1 MIKPFQSV
9 AFKFSLDLNECSS
22 NSDDCHV
29 NATCHNTVGSYTCS
43 CKPGYK
49 GDGRTCSPYGKKN
62 ELNHVLQNP
71 RC

>member
-49 GDGRTCSPYGKKN
+49 GDGRTCSPNGKS
-62 ELNHVLQNP
+62 HVLQNP